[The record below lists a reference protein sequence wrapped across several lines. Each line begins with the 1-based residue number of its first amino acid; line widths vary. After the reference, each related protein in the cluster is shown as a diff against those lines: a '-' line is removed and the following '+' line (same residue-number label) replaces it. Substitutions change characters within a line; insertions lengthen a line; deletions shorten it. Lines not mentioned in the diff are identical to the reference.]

1 MKYCLEIHILRRLKT
16 PTKYPF
22 DIGLKLR
29 IIEVRLTK
37 EILDSFYESSAVFHF
52 FNRFSQSTLYDEFNR
67 EYGACVPDSLSIRRF

>member
-37 EILDSFYESSAVFHF
+37 EILDSF
-52 FNRFSQSTLYDEFNR
+52 
-67 EYGACVPDSLSIRRF
+67 